1 MNRVAHASSE
11 ARETAQKVNLL
22 ADALAVEAENLDG
35 EIRTFLS
42 RVSAA

>member
-1 MNRVAHASSE
+1 MSRVAHASND

-22 ADALAVEAENLDG
+22 ADTLATEAENLDG

-42 RVSAA
+42 RVGAA